1 MSGAAGWSSQP
12 AGPIRYEA
20 GRTPT
25 GWSAEDHESA
35 ALHTEERVM
44 SNFTAADVKKLRDL
58 TGAGMMDCKKALTE
72 AEGDFDKAVEVLR
85 VKGVKDVGKR
95 AGRTAA
101 NGLVAHSGKA
111 LLELNCETDFVAKNA
126 DFIAFAQLL
135 VEHGAQA
142 GVADAEALLSSTLPD
157 GRTVADA
164 VQEQSA
170 KIGEKLV
177 LNRFA
182 AVDGTAAVYLHRKAQ
197 DLPPQVGVLVE
208 YTGKADEA
216 GDADARAVAMQIAA
230 MRPKYLTRDEVP
242 AETVASERRIAEQT
256 AREEEAG
263 GRPAEDHRGSGQ
275 RVLQGLRPD
284 RAGLGRRQQ
293 EVGQAGAGR
302 GRHRGDPVRPVRGRP
317 GLSRRHGP
325 GSPRPGPAAESTR
338 TGGRRCT

>member
-1 MSGAAGWSSQP
+1 
-12 AGPIRYEA
+12 
-20 GRTPT
+20 
-25 GWSAEDHESA
+25 
-35 ALHTEERVM
+35 M

-72 AEGDFDKAVEVLR
+72 AEGDFDKAIEILR
-85 VKGVKDVGKR
+85 VKGAKDVGKR

-142 GVADAEALLSSTLPD
+142 GVADAEGLLGTTLAD
-157 GRTVADA
+157 GRLVADA

-182 AVDGTAAVYLHRKAQ
+182 ALDGPAAVYLHRKAQ

-208 YTGKADEA
+208 YTGKTDEA
-216 GDADARAVAMQIAA
+216 ADADARGVAMQIAA
-230 MRPKYLTRDEVP
+230 MRPKYVSRDEVP

-256 AREEEAG
+256 AREEGKPEAAMTKIVEGRVNAFFKDFVLLEQASVTDNKKSVRQVLAEAG
-263 GRPAEDHRGSGQ
+263 IEVTRFVRF
-275 RVLQGLRPD
+275 
-284 RAGLGRRQQ
+284 
-293 EVGQAGAGR
+293 EVGQA
-302 GRHRGDPVRPVRGRP
+302 
-317 GLSRRHGP
+317 
-325 GSPRPGPAAESTR
+325 
-338 TGGRRCT
+338 